1 MIKFI
6 KELILEFYRGDITR
20 NVIDNAIC
28 NKSCPHRTDE
38 DICPIDIKGECPVTD
53 EEAVNNYLKQRF
65 ASYNGFDE
73 SMNELLRECGFE
85 E

>member
-6 KELILEFYRGDITR
+6 KELMLEVYRGELTDQTM
-20 NVIDNAIC
+20 NNAIC
-28 NKSCPHRTDE
+28 TKGCPHRTVE
-38 DICPIDIKGECPVTD
+38 GICPLDFDEVCPITD
-53 EEAVNNYLKQRF
+53 EETVNNYLKQRF

>member
-1 MIKFI
+1 MIKII
-6 KELILEFYRGDITR
+6 KELILEFYRGNITR

-28 NKSCPHRTDE
+28 NKNCPHITE
-38 DICPIDIKGECPVTD
+38 GLCPIDIEGECPVTD

-65 ASYNGFDE
+65 ASYSGFDE
-73 SMNELLRECGFE
+73 SMNELLSECGFE